1 MALTLTEAAKFSR
14 NMVRKGVLEIIIK
27 DSVVLAN
34 LPFKDIVGN
43 AYQYLQENTLGSAS
57 FYNPGDIWV
66 EQTPT
71 FTQKTAGLKIMGGD
85 ADVDNFLQATR
96 SDITDIQS
104 EIIEKKAKGV
114 KHTFLDTF
122 YYGDS
127 AVNTKQFDGLHKLVT
142 AAQTIHQGSGS
153 TGAALSVSNLDA
165 LLDLVFDGP
174 ADYWLMS
181 KKMRTALS
189 VYIRKSRGPA
199 RAWAARPTPARRW
212 SGATSPI
219 AVDDFIVNTETIG
232 TSAAYTAKTGGA
244 TTSIFLVRFGT
255 DDLCGLQHGGLVT
268 NEIGQLESKDA
279 KRWRIKWYVSL
290 ALMRDFA
297 LSMIDGI
304 NPATAVV
311 D

>member
-27 DSVVLAN
+27 DSVILAR

-71 FTQKTAGLKIMGGD
+71 FTQKTAGLRIMGGD
-85 ADVDNFLQATR
+85 ADVDNFLEATR

-122 YYGDS
+122 FYGDS

-142 AAQTIHQGSGS
+142 VPQTLHQGAGAV
-153 TGAALSVSNLDA
+153 GAALSVSNLDA
-165 LLDLVFDGP
+165 LLDLVYDGP
-174 ADYWLMS
+174 PDYWLMS
-181 KKMRTALS
+181 KKMRTTLS
-189 VYIRKSRGPA
+189 TYIRKSGALQGMGGPA
-199 RAWAARPTPARRW
+199 YSRKNMEW
-212 SGATSPI
+212 GDVPI
-219 AVDDFIVNTETIG
+219 AVEDFIVNTETIS
-232 TSAAYTAKTGGA
+232 SAAYSAKTGGA

-297 LSMIDGI
+297 LSMIDGV

>member
-181 KKMRTALS
+181 KKMRTALA
-189 VYIRKSRGPA
+189 VYIRKSGALQGMGGPSYS
-199 RAWAARPTPARRW
+199 RKTMEW
-212 SGATSPI
+212 GDVPI

-232 TSAAYTAKTGGA
+232 TSAYTAKTGGA

-297 LSMIDGI
+297 LSLIDGI